1 MRDNARTEWLTIGT
15 KLVAA
20 PGRKAIIHGEESLL
34 FTRDS
39 RDFVHDLGGKD
50 IQIIAFPGAR
60 HHLMLDQP
68 LAFVTAVR
76 PAERRVGQEC
86 VSTSR
91 SRWAPTH

>member
-1 MRDNARTEWLTIGT
+1 
-15 KLVAA
+15 VAA

-39 RDFVHDLGGKD
+39 RDFVHDLGGKS
-50 IQIIAFPGAR
+50 IQIIAVPGAR

-76 PAERRVGQEC
+76 ALLAQWHEAA
-86 VSTSR
+86 SD
-91 SRWAPTH
+91 